1 MRENKIL
8 SILLITC
15 FYVVAGICG
24 YFLYVNLPFE
34 FYLNFLIA
42 DVTST
47 IIIFIFS
54 LILNNA
60 SCYDPYWSV
69 APLSIAILLLFTKP
83 LNIVRI
89 LVSIAVIGWALRLTI
104 NWIYTFDN
112 LEWEDWRYKL
122 LKQKT
127 GFFYPLIN
135 LLGIHLFPTIVVY
148 LCLLPVL
155 FIYNYD
161 VSFNIFV
168 LIFFILAIFSFVL
181 QGIADF
187 QMHKY
192 RKNKNGTFNRNGLWK
207 YSRHPNYLGEILMW
221 LNIAL
226 LAIFALNNYYFLIIG
241 AIVNT
246 LMFIFV
252 SIPLAENHQRDR
264 KPGFDIYKSETRM
277 LLPIYKKKK
286 Q

>member
-83 LNIVRI
+83 LNLVRI
-89 LVSIAVIGWALRLTI
+89 LVSIAVIGWAIRLTI

-112 LEWEDWRYKL
+112 LKWEDWRYKL

-155 FIYNYD
+155 FVYNYD

-168 LIFFILAIFSFVL
+168 LIFFIFAIFSFVL

>member
-15 FYVVAGICG
+15 FYAVAGICG

-47 IIIFIFS
+47 LIIFIFS

-83 LNIVRI
+83 LNLVRI
-89 LVSIAVIGWALRLTI
+89 LVSIAVIGWGLRLTI

-112 LEWEDWRYKL
+112 LKWEDWRYKL
-122 LKQKT
+122 LKEKT

-135 LLGIHLFPTIVVY
+135 LLGIHLFPTLVVY

-168 LIFFILAIFSFVL
+168 LIFFVFAIFSFVL

-277 LLPIYKKKK
+277 LFPIYKKKK

>member
-83 LNIVRI
+83 LNLVRI
-89 LVSIAVIGWALRLTI
+89 LVSIAVIGWAIRLTI

-112 LEWEDWRYKL
+112 LKWEDWRYKL

-155 FIYNYD
+155 FVYNYD

-168 LIFFILAIFSFVL
+168 LIFFIFAIFSFVL

-241 AIVNT
+241 AIVNA

>member
-1 MRENKIL
+1 MRENKIF

-69 APLSIAILLLFTKP
+69 APLSISILLLFTKP
-83 LNIVRI
+83 LNLVRI
-89 LVSIAVIGWALRLTI
+89 LVSIAVIGWGLRLTI

-112 LEWEDWRYKL
+112 LKWEDWRYKL
-122 LKQKT
+122 LKEKT

-277 LLPIYKKKK
+277 LFPIYKKKK

>member
-15 FYVVAGICG
+15 FYAVAGICG

-83 LNIVRI
+83 LNLVRI
-89 LVSIAVIGWALRLTI
+89 LVSIAVIGWGLRLTI

-112 LEWEDWRYKL
+112 LKWEDWRYKL

-168 LIFFILAIFSFVL
+168 LIFFIFAIFSFVL

-277 LLPIYKKKK
+277 LFPIYKKKK

>member
-42 DVTST
+42 DVAST

-83 LNIVRI
+83 LNLVRI

-112 LEWEDWRYKL
+112 LKWEDWRYKL
-122 LKQKT
+122 LKEKT

-168 LIFFILAIFSFVL
+168 LIFFIFAIFSFVL

-241 AIVNT
+241 AIVNA

>member
-1 MRENKIL
+1 MRENKIF

-15 FYVVAGICG
+15 FYAVAGICG

-83 LNIVRI
+83 LNLVRI
-89 LVSIAVIGWALRLTI
+89 LVSIAVIGWGLRLTI

-112 LEWEDWRYKL
+112 LKWEDWRYKL

-277 LLPIYKKKK
+277 LFPIYKKKK

>member
-15 FYVVAGICG
+15 FYAVAGICG

-47 IIIFIFS
+47 LIIFIFS

-83 LNIVRI
+83 LNLVRI
-89 LVSIAVIGWALRLTI
+89 LVSIAVIGWGLRLTI

-112 LEWEDWRYKL
+112 LKWEDWRYKL

-168 LIFFILAIFSFVL
+168 LIFFIFAIFSFVL

-277 LLPIYKKKK
+277 LFPIYKKKK

>member
-112 LEWEDWRYKL
+112 LKWEDWRYKL

-155 FIYNYD
+155 FVYNYD

-168 LIFFILAIFSFVL
+168 LIFFIFAIFSFVL

>member
-42 DVTST
+42 DVAST

-83 LNIVRI
+83 LNLVRI

-112 LEWEDWRYKL
+112 LKWEDWRYKL